1 MPAYSYEALMASD
14 RKWRIN
20 LINSLIGPKN
30 LHVLLTSHAEHRLNA
45 AIFNSGLHVGSSP
58 PYVGFLLRPTTV
70 PRHTYANLQSYPY
83 ATLNAVSRSFYDR
96 AHETHA
102 KFAEGINEADAV
114 GLPLRWEEGNDLPYL
129 AESPLTARLRLVE
142 EHFLAVNQTRL
153 LIFSIEAVWIAQE
166 AEPDG
171 FIRLDR
177 LGLVAGSGCDAYW
190 GLEFLERRP
199 LRRTV

>member
-1 MPAYSYEALMASD
+1 MPTYSYETLLASD

-20 LINSLIGPKN
+20 FINSLIGPKN
-30 LHVLLTSHAEHRLNA
+30 LHVLITRDAGHRLNT
-45 AIFNSGLHVGSSP
+45 AIFNSGLHIGSSP

-70 PRHTYANLQSYPY
+70 PRHTYANLQAYPY
-83 ATLNAVSRSFYDR
+83 ATLSAVSRNFYER

-114 GLPLRWEEGNDLPYL
+114 GLPLRWEEGEELPYL

-142 EHFLAVNQTRL
+142 EHFLTVNQTRL
-153 LIFSIEAVWIAQE
+153 LVFAIESVWLAQE

-171 FIRLDR
+171 FIRLDQ
-177 LGLVAGSGCDAYW
+177 LELVAGSGCDAYW
-190 GLEFLERRP
+190 EMVFLERRP
-199 LRRTV
+199 LRRSV